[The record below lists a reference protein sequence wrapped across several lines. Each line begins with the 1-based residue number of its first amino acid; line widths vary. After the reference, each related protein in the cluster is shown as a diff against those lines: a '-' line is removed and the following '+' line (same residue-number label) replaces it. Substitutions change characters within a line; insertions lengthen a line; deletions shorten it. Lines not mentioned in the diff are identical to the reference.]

1 MYERMLDKQS
11 EPSPAEMAVYCGQ
24 NEERFSRLNDWL
36 IATFH
41 TQPKVV
47 FPYGNHYGW
56 GIGHYKKKKLVC
68 NIFPE
73 NGAFTV
79 MVRLA
84 NGQFAQVYSE
94 VSEHTRKCIDERYPC
109 GDGGWLHYRVT
120 DREQYEDIVKLL
132 EVKCRKS
139 ARN

>member
-1 MYERMLDKQS
+1 MYERMLDKTSQ
-11 EPSPAEMAVYCGQ
+11 PAREEMATYCAAQ
-24 NEERFSRLNDWL
+24 AESFEQLNSWL
-36 IATFH
+36 EGEFQ

-56 GIGHYKKKKLVC
+56 GIGHYQKKKLIC

-73 NGAFTV
+73 REAFTV